1 MIRRRLALATLL
13 ALILSAGTA
22 LAQTRAAAVTFELGF
37 GGEVVAGAWNPLR
50 VLVRDLPGATLEVW
64 LDQGSLR
71 QGVVP
76 LTYRAELT
84 GGTGLTQFE
93 DDVYIPDWN
102 ALTWAVRS
110 DGATVASGS
119 LSGRRHLDARPIHL
133 LLTQNPGSWRDLY
146 GIEARLAEVPA
157 LGLPERSAAYD
168 GVASL
173 LIDGTAVA
181 PRLSA
186 VAAAATAGV
195 DVYLVS
201 ELPASHNDLTLLA
214 PNPQQ
219 RLGAGWLLRGEPRR
233 SAVELPGALRVDV
246 NALLQ
251 GLRSTD
257 PDLGPEPLPQLFIL
271 AAAAAYSLLVL
282 VLVRFAGTPGLLAG
296 LGLAAVVSLASWR
309 ALRPAQPLERASVT
323 LDVGGGDL
331 AQRIGIEHLFSL
343 PDGAVDLVGSYRP
356 VHVRAFDIGPDGT
369 ALRLQRWQAETLVAR
384 PQLVPASLTWMGSD
398 LINRGDTTL
407 EELVVRG
414 LGPQPPLAPGDRTA
428 AIAGEERPL
437 SPTMRALL
445 DLVPVGS
452 ALAQVEGRYVLAL
465 PPRDRTV
472 RAEALP

>member
-1 MIRRRLALATLL
+1 MARPSLALAPIL
-13 ALILSAGTA
+13 ALFVAAGLA
-22 LAQTRAAAVTFELGF
+22 LAQPRSAEVTFELGF

-50 VLVRDLPGATLEVW
+50 VLVRDLPGSTLEVW

-76 LTYRAELT
+76 LIYRADLT
-84 GGTGLTQFE
+84 GGTGLTLFE
-93 DDVYIPDWN
+93 DDLYIPAWN

-110 DGATVASGS
+110 EGATVASGS
-119 LSGRRHLDARPIHL
+119 LSGRRHLDERPIHL

-146 GIEARLAEVPA
+146 GIDARLAEIPA

-181 PRLSA
+181 PRLGA

-195 DVYLVS
+195 DVYLVD
-201 ELPASHNDLTLLA
+201 ELPASHADLILLA
-214 PNPQQ
+214 PGPQQ

-246 NALLQ
+246 DALLQ
-251 GLRSTD
+251 GLRSAD
-257 PDLGPEPLPQLFIL
+257 PDLGPEPLPQLFVL

-296 LGLAAVVSLASWR
+296 LGLAAVVSLAAWR
-309 ALRPAQPLERASVT
+309 TLRPAQPLERASVI
-323 LDVGGGDL
+323 LDIGGGDL
-331 AQRIGIEHLFSL
+331 AQRLGIEHLFSL
-343 PDGAVDLVGSYRP
+343 PEGPVELAGSYRP
-356 VHVRAFDIGPDGT
+356 LHVRAFEIGPDGT
-369 ALRLQRWQAETLVAR
+369 ALQLQRWQGESLIAR
-384 PQLVPASLTWMGSD
+384 PQLVPATLTWSGST

-414 LGPQPPLAPGDRTA
+414 LGPQPPLAAGGRADA
-428 AIAGEERPL
+428 VAGEERPL
-437 SPTMRALL
+437 SPTMAALL
-445 DLVPVGS
+445 DLAPVGS
-452 ALAQVEGRYVLAL
+452 ALAQVDGRYLLAL
-465 PPRDRTV
+465 PPRDATV
-472 RAEALP
+472 RAEVLP